1 MHNFKELHVW
11 QKGIELAAAI
21 YKATETL
28 PQSERFNL
36 ISQMQSAAVSI
47 PSNIAEGCGRNSNP
61 AFKQFLGIALGSSY
75 ELETQIVLCDK
86 VGLLPSELHQPLNV
100 RVTEVQRM
108 LNGLINTL

>member
-1 MHNFKELHVW
+1 MW
-11 QKGIELAAAI
+11 QQGIEPAAAV

-61 AFKQFLGIALGSSY
+61 AFKNFLGIALGSAY
-75 ELETQIVLCDK
+75 ELETQIILCDK
-86 VGLLPSELHQPLNV
+86 VGLLSLEIYQPLNAQV
-100 RVTEVQRM
+100 GKVQRM